1 MESLVLGQVFTPP
14 DVADFMVKLIV
25 DEIINGDKILD
36 PCIGKNIFYEKLKPM
51 TNGFYFTGVEIDSEL
66 LNKEIREIYKN
77 PKNYL
82 FEGDFFD
89 YSNENQFDYAILN
102 PPYIRQ
108 EKIRNKKKIF
118 ETLSSS
124 QLEVSKKSNMFVYFI
139 LKTINHLKQ
148 NGKFVAIIY
157 DSWLYADFGISF
169 REALVSNG
177 CVEEIHHFHGEVFPD
192 ALVGATVLLFS
203 KKKGKKQTKYFQYP
217 RFRDICSAIQPK
229 KIDLLSFNFRE
240 QKTYSNDH
248 LFVKINDLCSRNIT
262 RGIGTPHNPSFY
274 GLSSKISSIDIM
286 KNTKKITGMKV
297 KAEFLEKVL
306 HVPDIVNA
314 DDVTL
319 EYLKEVESR
328 LPGQTNVKT
337 LSNLIEKQKEWHKLN
352 IKPPGD
358 IIFSY
363 YLRNNIKFVSNENH
377 YNVANNFYQ
386 MKILKHFYAQ
396 FAILNSSIT
405 IQCIK
410 NAAKPQGD
418 GLLKI
423 QLNKFKELKV
433 IDADLISENCP
444 SGILSLRSTPCISA
458 PTAPEIG
465 FISSKP
471 EDDFITNTL

>member
-1 MESLVLGQVFTPP
+1 MESLDLGQVFTPP

-51 TNGFYFTGVEIDSEL
+51 TNGFDFTGVEKDSEL

-89 YSNENQFDYAILN
+89 YSYENQFDYAILN

-108 EKIRNKKKIF
+108 EKIRNKEKIF
-118 ETLSSS
+118 ETLFSS

-169 REALVSNG
+169 REVLVSNG
-177 CVEEIHHFHGEVFPD
+177 CVEEIHHFSKEVFPD
-192 ALVGATVLLFS
+192 ALVGATILLFS
-203 KKKGKKQTKYFQYP
+203 KQKHKRQTKYFQYA
-217 RFRDICSAIQPK
+217 RFREINSPIQSE
-229 KIDLLSFNFRE
+229 KIDLLTFNFSK
-240 QKTYSNDH
+240 QKTYRNDD
-248 LFVKINDLCSRNIT
+248 LFVRIDDLCRDIT
-262 RGIGTPHNPSFY
+262 RGIEPPHNPSFY
-274 GLSSKISSIDIM
+274 GISSKISSIDIM

-337 LSNLIEKQKEWHKLN
+337 LSNLIEKQKEWYKLN

-405 IQCIK
+405 IQSIK

-433 IDADLISENCP
+433 IDADLISENNRE
-444 SGILSLRSTPCISA
+444 SLAVMGNKLVNAEADKSIKKIVEEIDEIILEL
-458 PTAPEIG
+458 IG
-465 FISSKP
+465 
-471 EDDFITNTL
+471 